1 MIAALPLNVLP
12 LSLVGVRTIRLEI
25 WFKPCRY
32 IQRTQELIQ
41 RLISS
46 SWNQKLPV
54 PCQLV
59 YSRFAKS
66 QLANWKSTLSLTMSL
81 TNLLW
86 HYCRSRRNQR
96 RDASAIVSRPP
107 GLRNYTTWLGQPSL
121 SLTKMIGRLK

>member
-1 MIAALPLNVLP
+1 MSHLVIATLPLNVLP

-41 RLISS
+41 LLISS

-59 YSRFAKS
+59 YRLFAKS
-66 QLANWKSTLSLTMSL
+66 KLANWKSKLSLTMSL
-81 TNLLW
+81 TNLFWLMAGKDVIREGTLVPLLPV
-86 HYCRSRRNQR
+86 HQGYVTILLGLSM
-96 RDASAIVSRPP
+96 AAIPVSD
-107 GLRNYTTWLGQPSL
+107 
-121 SLTKMIGRLK
+121 